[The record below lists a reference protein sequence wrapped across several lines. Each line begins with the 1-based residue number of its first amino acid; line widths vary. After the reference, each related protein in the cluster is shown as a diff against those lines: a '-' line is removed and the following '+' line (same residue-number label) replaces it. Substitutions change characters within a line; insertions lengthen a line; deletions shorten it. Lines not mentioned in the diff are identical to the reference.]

1 MLDLLSL
8 IVVPAEDVGEVLLVL
23 GIGIPVVFFLS
34 VLADNAY
41 QEGLAA
47 LLRSAAI
54 FGILPFL
61 MLGCQALTNTGV
73 N

>member
-1 MLDLLSL
+1 MLNLLSL
-8 IVVPAEDVGEVLLVL
+8 IVVPAEDVGEILLVL
-23 GIGIPVVFFLS
+23 GIGIPVALFLS